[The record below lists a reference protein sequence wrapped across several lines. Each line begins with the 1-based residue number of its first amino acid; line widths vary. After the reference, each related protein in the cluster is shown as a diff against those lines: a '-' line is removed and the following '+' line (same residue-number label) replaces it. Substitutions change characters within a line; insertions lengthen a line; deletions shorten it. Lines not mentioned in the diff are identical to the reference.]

1 MRIPTGNAR
10 RRVPRSVC
18 LAVLAVAGCLALM
31 LVAGAHPAAQQAATA
46 AAAAAPGTPAA
57 SQNASELIRKV
68 REHLRLDTELQTQ
81 YTYLEKRRDVK
92 LSKLGKVMVG
102 SVRTFEVY
110 PGDRPGRTYKRLIE
124 VDGQRLAAAELD
136 RRDEE
141 HRQAVLAN
149 FEREKNESADDKAKR
164 LKKEADEQREQKQ
177 IIDDGFAVYDIT
189 LVGQEARD
197 GCQMTIAALTPRPN
211 AQTRTDL
218 GGYFKK
224 FKGRAWVCLDDY
236 QVARIEMEA
245 VDAVTIGWGLLG
257 RVNEGSKFTF
267 TRKKVNGEIWLP
279 AEAKFEAT
287 GRTLLFRK
295 FELFTV
301 TSYSDYKKFNVD
313 TSTTYG
319 DHPKE
324 DP

>member
-1 MRIPTGNAR
+1 
-10 RRVPRSVC
+10 
-18 LAVLAVAGCLALM
+18 
-31 LVAGAHPAAQQAATA
+31 
-46 AAAAAPGTPAA
+46 
-57 SQNASELIRKV
+57 LIRKV
-68 REHLRLDTELQTQ
+68 REHLQLDSELQTQ

-92 LSKLGKVMVG
+92 VSKLGKVTVG

-124 VDGQRLAAAELD
+124 IDGQRLAPAELD
-136 RRDEE
+136 RRDDE

-149 FEREKNESADDKAKR
+149 VEREKNESAEDRAKR
-164 LKKEADEQREQKQ
+164 QKKQADEKREQRQ
-177 IIDDGFAVYDIT
+177 VIDDGFAVYDIK
-189 LVGQEARD
+189 LVGQETRD
-197 GCQMTIAALTPRPN
+197 GCQMAVAALTPRPN
-211 AQTRTDL
+211 VQPRTEM

-224 FKGRAWVCLDDY
+224 FKGQAWVCQDDY

-245 VDAVTIGWGLLG
+245 IDDITIGWGLLG

-267 TRKKVNGEIWLP
+267 TRTKVNGEIWLP
-279 AEAKFEAT
+279 AEAKFEAS

-295 FELFTV
+295 FQLFTV